1 MLLIPIQILV
11 HATNNDAYVEYEYI
25 YNKSQLYI
33 HRIHLSAAYQAMR
46 DNRILLY
53 TPIKNNYRK
62 TNHLI
67 ILLFS
72 RFFL

>member
-1 MLLIPIQILV
+1 MLMSK
-11 HATNNDAYVEYEYI
+11 NEYI

-67 ILLFS
+67 ILFFVRHFS
-72 RFFL
+72 YKSGAIITGKYQ